1 MEKQKQQ
8 DNSMTQPFFERL
20 SDTEEIK
27 TINERLDKLEQKL
40 VETTVIL
47 DIILDALEKVAN
59 MLQQHQES
67 K

>member
-1 MEKQKQQ
+1 
-8 DNSMTQPFFERL
+8 MTQPFFERL